1 MISTST
7 NLTDLPAGTFSLR
20 PAAATDLDAIHALLR
35 ESELPI
41 DGVAE
46 ALSDFV
52 VAESDGRLVGVIG
65 LEVCCD
71 DALLRSAAVAR
82 EWRGRGLGR
91 ALVSRIIADAEARG
105 TRALYLLTTTAEH
118 YFPSFGFER
127 TTRDRV
133 PDAVR
138 ATGEFRSV
146 CCASAIVMWKELAP
160 ATSPR
165 AGT

>member
-7 NLTDLPAGTFSLR
+7 NFADGVAGAFSLR
-20 PAAATDLDAIHALLR
+20 PAASADLDAIHALLR
-35 ESELPI
+35 ESALPV
-41 DGVAE
+41 DGVAD
-46 ALSDFV
+46 ALADFV
-52 VAESDGRLVGVIG
+52 VAESEGRLVGVIG
-65 LEVCCD
+65 LEVCCN
-71 DALLRSAAVAR
+71 DALLRSAAVAG

-91 ALVSRIIADAEARG
+91 ALVTRIIADAESRG
-105 TRALYLLTTTAEH
+105 MRALYLLTTTAEH

-146 CCASAIVMWKELAP
+146 CPDSAIVMWRELAP
-160 ATSPR
+160 ARVQP
-165 AGT
+165 AGS